1 MNHKLPVGDL
11 LKLVSLTDLTFR
23 TKNKRNAIEVF
34 KILSRTAFNIWYIP
48 TKISWST
55 LLVRKTLWCHV
66 MSNFRSL

>member
-48 TKISWST
+48 TKIS
-55 LLVRKTLWCHV
+55 
-66 MSNFRSL
+66 